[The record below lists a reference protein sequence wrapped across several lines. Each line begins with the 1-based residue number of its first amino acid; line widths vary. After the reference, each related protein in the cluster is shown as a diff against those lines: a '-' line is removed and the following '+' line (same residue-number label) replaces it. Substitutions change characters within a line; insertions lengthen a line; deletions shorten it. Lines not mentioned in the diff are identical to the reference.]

1 MAMGIKKLFATA
13 ESRSSI
19 MLISGIVSLLAALA
33 VAVAVWQRW
42 DDTGVVLGTRRIV
55 GIVICSVVGLLL
67 AGSTGIWALLTVN
80 KLEGRNATKCTA
92 GYLLDALALAIIIAF
107 VIIAYYLRAVIV
119 Y

>member
-1 MAMGIKKLFATA
+1 MGIKKLFATA

-33 VAVAVWQRW
+33 MAVAVWQRW
-42 DDTGVVLGTRRIV
+42 DETGVRLGPKSLIGVIV
-55 GIVICSVVGLLL
+55 CSVVGVLL